1 MRPAELAHQGSGGGC
16 GRRAVSQRGRRKGYG
31 NAGSMESVE
40 KQKQL
45 FPSFH
50 APLEISP
57 KARDSHIPT
66 ARRRPGWKSGK
77 PQPGFPLSHAGRAT
91 TATVHYAQ
99 NQKPKQRDRP
109 LRGLPSHL
117 RITLYWKCHSK
128 SKNLLPR
135 ASPTRY
141 NKLSPGRGPLA
152 GFEVT
157 LYGRF

>member
-1 MRPAELAHQGSGGGC
+1 
-16 GRRAVSQRGRRKGYG
+16 
-31 NAGSMESVE
+31 MESVE

-45 FPSFH
+45 SPSFH

-66 ARRRPGWKSGK
+66 APRRPGWKSGK
-77 PQPGFPLSHAGRAT
+77 PKAGFPLSHAGRAT
-91 TATVHYAQ
+91 TATVYLFSE
-99 NQKPKQRDRP
+99 PKDKATQIGRSAAS
-109 LRGLPSHL
+109 SHFL
-117 RITLYWKCHSK
+117 GSPCIGNAIPPQEK
-128 SKNLLPR
+128 LLPR
-135 ASPTRY
+135 WSPTRY